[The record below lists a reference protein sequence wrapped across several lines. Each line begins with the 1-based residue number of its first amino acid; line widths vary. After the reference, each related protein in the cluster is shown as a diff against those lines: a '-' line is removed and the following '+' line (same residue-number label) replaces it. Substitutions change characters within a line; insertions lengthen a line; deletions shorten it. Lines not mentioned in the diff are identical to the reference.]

1 MVLSVSQAMFS
12 TASAALSAVI
22 ACRATTVSAVIPI
35 PIGTLVE
42 DFMFFFGLTTSASG
56 PYLAM
61 RPMVYPTLRHGPRL
75 RETEA
80 LIAL

>member
-1 MVLSVSQAMFS
+1 
-12 TASAALSAVI
+12 
-22 ACRATTVSAVIPI
+22 
-35 PIGTLVE
+35 
-42 DFMFFFGLTTSASG
+42 MFFFGLTTPASG

-75 RETEA
+75 RETES